1 MQCIPRKERAAPPF
15 GAQDGGGIYS
25 TPDWSYGPRYQ
36 SDLLSELR
44 KEWQQWLLEKHVPA
58 RLAQHVANHCE
69 QPLFAEDE
77 TAWLQQSFK
86 RFSDKHSTSQDW
98 DFSVPPGQPYCLSAL
113 SRLSHLIADKD
124 TSLFP
129 ALMQGVPTG
138 FDKDIPR
145 SHTLRPR
152 RESDVDE
159 GHELLICE
167 GNWKG
172 AEEDPALL
180 QQLIDEE
187 LEAGFLEVVPD
198 LETAFRRWGKERV
211 AVGKVNIVKA
221 PGRSP
226 RLVVDNSICNTNH
239 CCHVPEQFSMPSL
252 QNMSKEPIRPLA
264 CT

>member
-36 SDLLSELR
+36 SDLLSDLR
-44 KEWQQWLLEKHVPA
+44 KEWQQWLLENHVPA
-58 RLAQHVANHCE
+58 RLSQHVANHSE
-69 QPLFAEDE
+69 EPLFTEDE
-77 TAWLQQSFK
+77 TSWLQQSFQ

-98 DFSVPPGQPYCLSAL
+98 DFSIPPGQPYCLSAL
-113 SRLSHLIADKD
+113 SRLSHLVADKD

-152 RESDVDE
+152 RESDCDE

-180 QQLIDEE
+180 QQLVEEE
-187 LEAGFLEVVPD
+187 LEAGYLEVVPD
-198 LETAFRRWGKERV
+198 LETAFKRWGKDRV
-211 AVGKVNIVKA
+211 AVGE
-221 PGRSP
+221 
-226 RLVVDNSICNTNH
+226 VDSSIG
-239 CCHVPEQFSMPSL
+239 VSF
-252 QNMSKEPIRPLA
+252 
-264 CT
+264 